1 MRLLSIWQWLRGQ
14 KPVRYGCRPAT
25 LDDLAFIRGEIEQ
38 SVKDGHYRDTLLHP
52 VQLAGWMAQLGNV
65 IRYSWLERYADQ
77 RAALERIQANLWV
90 YGTASDDQIGYML
103 VAERFPGF
111 GDVELELYQAGV
123 RKDRRGEGHGRRLV
137 AQFANCAQP
146 RVTLYA
152 RCLKSSDG
160 MVRLLVSA
168 GFEVTGTTE
177 RGTRELARKGIG
189 VKRAAGL

>member
-1 MRLLSIWQWLRGQ
+1 MKRLLNLWQWLRGQ
-14 KPVRYGCRPAT
+14 KSVRYGCRPAT

-38 SVKDGHYRDTLLHP
+38 SVNDGHYRDTLLHP

-77 RAALERIQANLWV
+77 RDALERIQASLWV

-103 VAERFPGF
+103 VAERFPGS

-123 RKDRRGEGHGRRLV
+123 RKDRRGLGHGRRLV
-137 AQFANCAQP
+137 AQFTNCAP
-146 RVTLYA
+146 SSVTLYA
-152 RCLKSSDG
+152 RCLRPSDG

-168 GFEVTGTTE
+168 GFDVIGTTA
-177 RGTRELARKGIG
+177 RGTRELARKGT
-189 VKRAAGL
+189 